1 MRVLPRIAILGRP
14 NVGKSSLFN
23 RLAGRRVSIVDPTP
37 GTTRDRVEATI
48 ELRPPRVI
56 KTRPAKRSRRAKR
69 LHPDE
74 DELDAEG
81 DSAPGA
87 SSRFVDLVD
96 TGGWGVYVAEGK
108 RFDDAGK
115 DLASLTPEI
124 EAQILSAARSAD
136 LILFVVDARTGAIA
150 LDERIVELLRRERL
164 VERVVAIANKAD
176 DSSVESEIAALARF
190 GFGVPHPVSAK
201 SGRGLAKLRAVLLEH
216 ADRISAARAGG
227 TVGAAPPS
235 PPPSV
240 STLTEMESSEDGEAD
255 ETGIDP
261 TATETVVHTPTPRE
275 LKIALIGRR
284 NAGKSSVV
292 NALAGEPRMIVSEIA
307 GTTRDAIDV
316 RFEIDGRVL
325 IAIDTAGVRKRKSW
339 DGDIEYYA
347 NLRTQESI
355 RRADVCIL
363 LLDAAERVSQVEKN
377 LAMQLVE
384 AYKPTIIAVNKWD
397 LVKETLKPDDYL
409 EYLGQELPGLSFA
422 PIAFVSAAS
431 RQGMRDLIAMCF
443 NLAEQASHRET
454 TGRVNAA
461 IERVLT
467 ERGPSSKLGTKA
479 KVFYVT
485 QIDVRPPTL
494 ALVVNKPELFEGSYQ
509 RYLENKLR
517 DELPFSEVPIRL
529 IFSARKRE
537 EWGSDG
543 SGGKSG
549 ARDDK
554 PQRSEG
560 RSGAGLSLTKP
571 RPTRPEARASAA
583 KPRPTRPEARA
594 SAANPRTAKA
604 KPARAPRGRS

>member
-1 MRVLPRIAILGRP
+1 MLPRIAILGRP

-48 ELRPPRVI
+48 ELLPPRVI
-56 KTRPAKRSRRAKR
+56 TKRPEKRSRRSRR
-69 LHPDE
+69 LHPEEDSAE
-74 DELDAEG
+74 DEGGAG
-81 DSAPGA
+81 SAATG
-87 SSRFVDLVD
+87 RFVDLVD

-136 LILFVVDARTGAIA
+136 LILFVVDARTGPIA
-150 LDERIVELLRRERL
+150 LDDRIVELLRRERL
-164 VERVVAIANKAD
+164 VERVIAIANKSD
-176 DSSVESEIAALARF
+176 DSSVEAENAALAKF
-190 GFGVPHPVSAK
+190 GFGVPFPVSAK
-201 SGRGLAKLRAVLLEH
+201 SGRGLAKLRALLLERAEAIDAAH
-216 ADRISAARAGG
+216 EAMSIEKTDTAATASAIK
-227 TVGAAPPS
+227 
-235 PPPSV
+235 
-240 STLTEMESSEDGEAD
+240 L
-255 ETGIDP
+255 
-261 TATETVVHTPTPRE
+261 
-275 LKIALIGRR
+275 ALVGRR
-284 NAGKSSVV
+284 NAGKSSLV

-355 RRADVCIL
+355 RRADVCLL
-363 LLDAAERVSQVEKN
+363 LLDATEKVSQVEKN
-377 LAMQLVE
+377 LAMQLTE
-384 AYKPTIIAVNKWD
+384 AFKPTIIVVNKWD
-397 LVKETLKPDDYL
+397 LVKKTVKPDDYL
-409 EYLGQELPGLSFA
+409 GYLEQELPGLSFA
-422 PIAFVSAAS
+422 PIVFVSAAKA
-431 RQGMRDLIAMCF
+431 QGIRDLVAMCF
-443 NLAEQASHRET
+443 NLYQQASHRET

-461 IERVLT
+461 IERILE

-479 KVFYVT
+479 KVLYVT

-509 RYLENKLR
+509 RYLENRLR

-537 EWGSDG
+537 EWGPA
-543 SGGKSG
+543 G
-549 ARDDK
+549 A
-554 PQRSEG
+554 
-560 RSGAGLSLTKP
+560 AAAAAT
-571 RPTRPEARASAA
+571 AAAAA
-583 KPRPTRPEARA
+583 KPRSR
-594 SAANPRTAKA
+594 
-604 KPARAPRGRS
+604 RGRS